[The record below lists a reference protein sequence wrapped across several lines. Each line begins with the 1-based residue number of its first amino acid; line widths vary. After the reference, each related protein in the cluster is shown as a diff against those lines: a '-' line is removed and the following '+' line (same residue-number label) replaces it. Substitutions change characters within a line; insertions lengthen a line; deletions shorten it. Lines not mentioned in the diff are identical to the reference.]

1 MHFTGLGESDLI
13 LNESDV
19 FAMNEIG
26 SGNKIINKQTILIP
40 YSNQE
45 VDVYINEE
53 EKLSPIADAV
63 LRLYKVNDGYSF
75 DEMGEL
81 LGIDGREINNAY
93 LSLIEKNLIDYIS
106 QSITDE
112 GRRYINNRKINNRKK
127 QSITVA
133 VNKITGEV
141 AYQEEGAFI
150 NYRDKQCS
158 ILKCPYEQNDQLSVK
173 DMITFDQ
180 VSKVWKFR
188 KKIDDYKHRGE
199 LSEILKT
206 SQKNTV
212 YKRYNIYY
220 FLNEQNEVE
229 IRAYERT
236 YRDRGM
242 EQYIWLQESASPKL
256 TKHKYDYYFE
266 KFAKSPKNSFSDY
279 QKIDFELDIFKSFS
293 FLGKAREKIQIFI
306 PVHSFSLINDE
317 LLFHLRNAIEKGIK
331 IEIYFNGFDW
341 VSIQQRIFIEEIL
354 SLKKFR
360 NVKIYSTN
368 KYCPQTI
375 IIDEI
380 EGNVFTPKVFD
391 FSIEGTTGS
400 SVMLTCTLMNET
412 QHKYL
417 EENLIN
423 HAIFKMEIPGDF
435 KLSESSFNI
444 IGKTEKL
451 DELFSSKNLR
461 LTWFSQNDKREF
473 DNFFSKAKQVT
484 KKSKYESFTT
494 TLSRKVV
501 ENFKSN
507 SRKRGKKYFDND
519 FREEFPQLS
528 FSMNRIRVYR
538 NSYSH
543 EFLDKNFIR
552 MSHEVIIKDFDGY
565 CPIGLDN
572 TFEYKQFKMID
583 GHNKALTKTIEILSN
598 QEDSPF

>member
-1 MHFTGLGESDLI
+1 MI

-26 SGNKIINKQTILIP
+26 TGNKIINKQTILIP

-236 YRDRGM
+236 YRDRNM
-242 EQYIWLQESASPKL
+242 EQYIWLQESASPQL

-266 KFAKSPKNSFSDY
+266 KFAKNPKNSFSDY

-293 FLGKAREKIQIFI
+293 FLEKAQEKIQVFI

-331 IEIYFNGFDW
+331 VEIYFNGFDW

-380 EGNVFTPKVFD
+380 EGSVFTPKIFD

-400 SVMLTCTLMNET
+400 SVMLTCTLMNEA

-423 HAIFKMEIPGDF
+423 HAIFKMEIPKDF
-435 KLSESSFNI
+435 NLNESSLNI
-444 IGKTEKL
+444 IGSTEKL
-451 DELFSSKNLR
+451 DELFSSKNLK

-473 DNFFSKAKQVT
+473 DKFFSQAKKVT

-494 TLSRKVV
+494 TFSRKIV

-552 MSHEVIIKDFDGY
+552 MSHEIIIKDFDGY
-565 CPIGLDN
+565 CPIGIDN
-572 TFEYKQFKMID
+572 IFEYKQYKMID
-583 GHNKALTKTIEILSN
+583 GHNKALTKTIEILGN